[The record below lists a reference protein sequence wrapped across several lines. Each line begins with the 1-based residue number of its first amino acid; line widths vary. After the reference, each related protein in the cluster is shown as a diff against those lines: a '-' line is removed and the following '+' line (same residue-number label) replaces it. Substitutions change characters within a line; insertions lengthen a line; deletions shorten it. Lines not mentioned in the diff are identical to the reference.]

1 MTKLALKGLRVID
14 LSWVVAGPFATKI
27 LSDMG
32 AEVIK
37 IESYG
42 KLDGLRLMG
51 PWKGSEATPPNRSL
65 AFDTKHV
72 NKLSLLLNLRSPAGV
87 EVFKKLASVSDIILE
102 NFRAGTMDKFGL
114 GYSELKKVNPH
125 IVMISLS
132 GFGQTGPYKDYV
144 SFGPNLQ
151 AISCLTSLTGWP
163 GRTPVGIGQAYPDFI
178 GGLFAVFAVLSYMR
192 NRSSDKGAFIDL
204 SQYEGTVSVLGHS
217 ALEYTVNN
225 RIPVARG
232 NTHAHACPHGCYR
245 CKGTERWCVIGVY
258 TDEEWQAFCN
268 VIGNPD
274 WTKSPDFL
282 TFSARKEREE
292 DLNRLVE
299 DWTLE
304 HSPEDVMEKMQ
315 AAGVPAGVVQNIED
329 LMSRDPHIKARGYYE
344 KVDHPPIG
352 EIIPEGNPIKLS
364 LTPGSFRTPA
374 PLLGEHNEH
383 ILKSILGISQ
393 EEIDRLTLEGAF
405 E

>member
-1 MTKLALKGLRVID
+1 MSKLALEGLRIID

-27 LSDMG
+27 FSDMG

-51 PWKGSEATPPNRSL
+51 PWKGEATPPNRSL

-72 NKLSLLLNLRSPAGV
+72 NKLSMLLNLRTPAGV
-87 EVFKKLASVSDIILE
+87 EVFKKLASVSDVVLE

-114 GYSELKKVNPH
+114 GYSDLKEVNPRL
-125 IVMISLS
+125 VMISLS

-151 AISCLTSLTGWP
+151 AISGLTGLTGWP

-178 GGLFAVFAVLSYMR
+178 GGLFAVFAVLAYLR
-192 NRSSDKGAFIDL
+192 NRKDGQGHFIDM
-204 SQYEGTVSVLGHS
+204 SQYEGAVSVLGHS

-225 RIPVARG
+225 KIPTARG
-232 NTHAHACPHGCYR
+232 NTHVYACPHGCYR
-245 CKGTERWCVIGVY
+245 CKGHERWCVISVFN
-258 TDEEWQAFCN
+258 DKEWRAFCN

-274 WTKSPDFL
+274 WTRNPDFS
-282 TFSARKEREE
+282 TFLSRKEREE
-292 DLNRLVE
+292 ELNKLVE
-299 DWTLE
+299 EWTTE
-304 HSPEDVMEKMQ
+304 RSPEEVTEKMQ

-329 LMSRDPHIKARGYYE
+329 LMTRDPHIKSRGYYE
-344 KVDHPPIG
+344 KFDHPPIG
-352 EIIPEGNPIKLS
+352 KIIPEGNAIKLS
-364 LTPGSFRTPA
+364 LTPGSFRRPS
-374 PLLGEHNEH
+374 PILGEHNEY
-383 ILKSILGISQ
+383 ILKSILGMTQ
-393 EEIDRLTLEGAF
+393 EEIDKLTSEHAF
-405 E
+405 D